1 MMIEKVETNFL
12 QRRKILNGPDNSF
25 VPDKTDILASNT
37 ISEEEPKLLMMP
49 QPMLLTPPLI
59 DIVMKPPHLDSR
71 LLIGTKSP
79 TDYGLITL
87 ISTDLLGTLMDLEL
101 NLPPV
106 STELIVMMDI
116 IILAEKITLKTL
128 SQHFYFIEINY

>member
-1 MMIEKVETNFL
+1 MRPQSMMIEKVETNFNP
-12 QRRKILNGPDNSF
+12 RRKILNGPDHSF

-37 ISEEEPKLLMMP
+37 LSEEEPKLLMMP

-59 DIVMKPPHLDSR
+59 DSVMKELLLDSR

-87 ISTDLLGTLMDLEL
+87 IITDLLGTLMDLDL
-101 NLPPV
+101 NLTPV
-106 STELIVMMDI
+106 SPELIVTMVI
-116 IILAEKITLKTL
+116 IILAEKSL
-128 SQHFYFIEINY
+128 